1 MKVCFANGDQER
13 ETIQYYSAYYQ
24 TFVGTSF
31 TFHTSHDKTGMIIT
45 FRTTRAAGCVSVTE
59 LSPSIRL
66 HLPIGFITTWPF
78 PYIRQQKTEY
88 VKKWF

>member
-1 MKVCFANGDQER
+1 MGIRNEKLFNI
-13 ETIQYYSAYYQ
+13 IQRIIKHYI
-24 TFVGTSF
+24 GTPF
-31 TFHTSHDKTGMIIT
+31 TFHTFHDRTGMIIT